1 MSADYRRPVW
11 SIPPYVT
18 LHSRIDVDD
27 IARSVGFLEQAGL
40 LVALMVR
47 YSPANVWAAVREYAI
62 DQNHDGRE
70 LPDFIDRFAL

>member
-1 MSADYRRPVW
+1 MSADNRRPIW

-18 LHSRIDVDD
+18 LHSRIDVD
-27 IARSVGFLEQAGL
+27 SVGFLEQAGL

-62 DQNHDGRE
+62 DQDHDGRE